1 MRSDPGVGDWPRT
14 LMYFAWVMLMAFF
27 FANAE
32 IQIEGGA
39 GWASTL
45 PTWRIEKH
53 WALDIFWGGRAMT
66 GYHAWV
72 FSFMALVFFAPL
84 AFNGRWHWSDVALAL
99 GGLAAFW
106 VVEDFLWFVINP
118 AYGVARF
125 DPVHVPWHP
134 RWLFGLPVD
143 YWWGGASAV
152 GLGWLHV
159 RLRLRQSGTAAHHH
173 VL

>member
-1 MRSDPGVGDWPRT
+1 
-14 LMYFAWVMLMAFF
+14 MYFAWVVLMAFF

-39 GWASTL
+39 GWASSL

-53 WALDIFWGGRAMT
+53 WSLDIFWGGRAMT

-72 FSFMALVFFAPL
+72 FSFMALAFFAPL
-84 AFNGRWHWSDVALAL
+84 AFNGRWRWSDAVLAL
-99 GGLAAFW
+99 GGLSAFW

-125 DPVHVPWHP
+125 DPAHVSWHP
-134 RWLFGLPVD
+134 RWVLGLPLD
-143 YWWGGASAV
+143 YWWGGV
-152 GLGWLHV
+152 GALALGWLHV
-159 RLRLRQSGTAAHHH
+159 RLRAAERRKSRGDS
-173 VL
+173 VT